1 LVLRPHCP
9 RSEQT
14 AGQETPAE
22 VPQAAWEAAVVV
34 VMVVA
39 VVVAAVAA
47 VAAMAAAFLTGLKLS
62 SLQD

>member
-1 LVLRPHCP
+1 M
-9 RSEQT
+9 
-14 AGQETPAE
+14 
-22 VPQAAWEAAVVV
+22 PQAAWEAAVVV